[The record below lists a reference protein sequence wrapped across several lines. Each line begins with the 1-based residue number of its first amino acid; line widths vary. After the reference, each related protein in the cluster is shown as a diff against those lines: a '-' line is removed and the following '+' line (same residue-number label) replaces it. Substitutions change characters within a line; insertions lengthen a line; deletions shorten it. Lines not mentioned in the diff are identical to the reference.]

1 MDAGQGD
8 PGSLNAPMGSCLAPR
23 LASGEGGP
31 HRGGMNMVTS
41 HLVWAL
47 LVTTLPA
54 CADVSGPSRGASTS
68 PPGAGLQVPPEG
80 SMCTAIRVD
89 VPGGVSTCAAR
100 GCMVVKAR
108 REAERGGCWEPE
120 APVGCMEQ
128 RGCEDAIALARD
140 PAGKLH
146 SFDDLCIPEGWREE
160 PSGRELPACAAPAA
174 AASRVN
180 ADVRLVIEG
189 LFAPDHLGPGAHA
202 EVVARVR
209 ADPRAHLAALERI
222 VHETHGSGALSALH
236 PPALLELVVNVAP
249 DEARA
254 VAGALAAVY
263 RRALGEPGRDPQES
277 ARLTARVAA
286 IELLA
291 R

>member
-1 MDAGQGD
+1 MIMA
-8 PGSLNAPMGSCLAPR
+8 
-23 LASGEGGP
+23 
-31 HRGGMNMVTS
+31 TS

-47 LVTTLPA
+47 LVITLPA
-54 CADVSGPSRGASTS
+54 CADVSGPSRGPSTS
-68 PPGAGLQVPPEG
+68 PPSAGLHAPPEG
-80 SMCTAIRVD
+80 ARCAAIRVD
-89 VPGGVSTCAAR
+89 VPGGVSACAAR
-100 GCMVVKAR
+100 GCMVVEAR

-120 APVGCMEQ
+120 APVGCMEP
-128 RGCEDAIALARD
+128 RGCEEAIALSRD

-160 PSGRELPACAAPAA
+160 PSDRSCRRARRRQ

-180 ADVRLVIEG
+180 ADVKMVIGG

-209 ADPRAHLAALERI
+209 ADPRAHLAALEGI
-222 VHETHGSGALSALH
+222 VRETHGSSALSALH
-236 PPALLELVVNVAP
+236 PAALLELVVNVAP

-254 VAGALAAVY
+254 VAGALSAVY
-263 RRALGEPGRDPQES
+263 RRALGEHGRDPQES